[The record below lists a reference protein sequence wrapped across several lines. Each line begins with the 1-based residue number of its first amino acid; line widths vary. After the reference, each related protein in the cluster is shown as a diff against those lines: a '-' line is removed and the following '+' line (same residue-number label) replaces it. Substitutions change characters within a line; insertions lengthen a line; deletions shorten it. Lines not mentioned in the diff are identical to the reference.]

1 MVMDFKIYCYLKN
14 NGTVFILAKYLE
26 EILKSFK
33 TVI

>member
-1 MVMDFKIYCYLKN
+1 MFLKFIVIWKN
-14 NGTVFILAKYLE
+14 NDTVFILSKYLE